1 MNWSK
6 PSVSQHS
13 RPEYKNSE
21 DMNAEKCGSC
31 KEGTLSFWLWKGHDS
46 GGDLFVAFSFA
57 TWLNKRIKR
66 LTSVQPLAENRH
78 KRKQKYAIHVIHQE
92 SGPDGIG
99 DYRPRL
105 NYFSQHI
112 GVGASS
118 PEATGDLS
126 YLFRAAPQAPLPM
139 PRKSHVGEVGWGWRY
154 NQLLNSGTLLSNMQI
169 KNMMDDSQQVNTIS
183 FIETELR
190 AGGIPPRTTAGG
202 PAC

>member
-1 MNWSK
+1 MTQNK
-6 PSVSQHS
+6 AKAAEGHQHGQ
-13 RPEYKNSE
+13 RI
-21 DMNAEKCGSC
+21 
-31 KEGTLSFWLWKGHDS
+31 
-46 GGDLFVAFSFA
+46 LF
-57 TWLNKRIKR
+57 T
-66 LTSVQPLAENRH
+66 
-78 KRKQKYAIHVIHQE
+78 
-92 SGPDGIG
+92 GPDGIG

-169 KNMMDDSQQVNTIS
+169 KK
-183 FIETELR
+183 TE
-190 AGGIPPRTTAGG
+190 IWTALEDKV
-202 PAC
+202 AHRFQN